1 MAKKNR
7 KSGKNKK
14 KGGGVRAKKRP
25 TKSETEEAPTLVTET
40 KTDVANATEAPPS
53 GSASLAARAD
63 DNELVHAGVEARR
76 LEPAAVD
83 GQHRRPLPRS
93 RQRPRSE
100 ARGVLLL
107 RLQRLVLHRHHGQS
121 ALLLRAL
128 PLHQKVYLTGALV
141 VGVNQVRGPD
151 RHGGARLVVIQG
163 VADVDGVLVVL
174 GGSYA
179 LNL

>member
-63 DNELVHAGVEARR
+63 DNADSYDSVQLPPLITKYFGEVARDRDFLVI
-76 LEPAAVD
+76 
-83 GQHRRPLPRS
+83 S
-93 RQRPRSE
+93 RTKSNASLNSTAERILIATS
-100 ARGVLLL
+100 
-107 RLQRLVLHRHHGQS
+107 S
-121 ALLLRAL
+121 
-128 PLHQKVYLTGALV
+128 
-141 VGVNQVRGPD
+141 
-151 RHGGARLVVIQG
+151 
-163 VADVDGVLVVL
+163 
-174 GGSYA
+174 GS
-179 LNL
+179 